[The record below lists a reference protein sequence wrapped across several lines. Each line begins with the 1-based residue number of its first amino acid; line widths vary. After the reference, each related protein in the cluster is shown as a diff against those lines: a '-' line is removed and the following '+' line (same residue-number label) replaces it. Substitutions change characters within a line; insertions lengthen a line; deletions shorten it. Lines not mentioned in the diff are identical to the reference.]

1 MNEFSY
7 KKFKLSSQ
15 ISLKKTSIT
24 GSIGDSL
31 NITG

>member
-1 MNEFSY
+1 MNEFNY

-15 ISLKKTSIT
+15 ISLKKISISGT
-24 GSIGDSL
+24 IGDSL